1 MSFLNLEE
9 PENTSH
15 EDLSDEDIL
24 RISLKNPEV
33 FKTLLDRYQKLFLR
47 KASSIILSKVDAED
61 IVQETFTKIYL
72 NAGEFKKQEGASFK
86 SWGYKILINTSLSHY
101 ARLKKTRGYL
111 QRLEETIYRT
121 IEDPETKDALAKKE
135 MTDYIARIMTE
146 LPKSLS
152 RVLHLHILEGV
163 PQKEIADI
171 ENISTGAVK
180 TRIYRAKKEFRKIR
194 REATIFF

>member
-72 NAGEFKKQEGASFK
+72 NAGKFKKQEGASFK
-86 SWGYKILINTSLSHY
+86 SWGYRILINTALTHY
-101 ARLKKTRGYL
+101 AKRKR
-111 QRLEETIYRT
+111 
-121 IEDPETKDALAKKE
+121 
-135 MTDYIARIMTE
+135 
-146 LPKSLS
+146 
-152 RVLHLHILEGV
+152 
-163 PQKEIADI
+163 
-171 ENISTGAVK
+171 ENG
-180 TRIYRAKKEFRKIR
+180 
-194 REATIFF
+194 RE

>member
-15 EDLSDEDIL
+15 EDLSDENIL
-24 RISLKNPEV
+24 QISLKNPEV

-47 KASSIILSKVDAED
+47 KASSIILSKADAED

-72 NAGEFKKQEGASFK
+72 NAGKFKKQDGASFK

-101 ARLKKTRGYL
+101 ARLKKTRRHL
-111 QRLEETIYRT
+111 QRLEETIYKT
-121 IEDPETKDALAKKE
+121 IEDPETKGTLAKKE
-135 MTDYIARIMTE
+135 MADYIARIMTE

-152 RVLHLHILEGV
+152 RVLRLHILEGV

>member
-72 NAGEFKKQEGASFK
+72 NAGKFKKQEGASFK

-101 ARLKKTRGYL
+101 ARLKKTRGDL

>member
-15 EDLSDEDIL
+15 EDLSDENIL
-24 RISLKNPEV
+24 QISLKNPEV

-47 KASSIILSKVDAED
+47 KASSIILSKADAED

-72 NAGEFKKQEGASFK
+72 NAGKFKKQDGASFK

-101 ARLKKTRGYL
+101 ARLKKTRRHL
-111 QRLEETIYRT
+111 QRLEETIYKT
-121 IEDPETKDALAKKE
+121 IEDPETKGTLAKKE
-135 MTDYIARIMTE
+135 MADYIARIMTE

-152 RVLHLHILEGV
+152 RVLRLHILEGV

-180 TRIYRAKKEFRKIR
+180 TRIYREKKEFRKIR

>member
-180 TRIYRAKKEFRKIR
+180 TRIYRAKKEFRKISGYNL
-194 REATIFF
+194 I

>member
-15 EDLSDEDIL
+15 EDLSDENIL
-24 RISLKNPEV
+24 QISLKNPEV

-47 KASSIILSKVDAED
+47 KASSIILSKADAED

-72 NAGEFKKQEGASFK
+72 NAGKFKKQDGASFK

-101 ARLKKTRGYL
+101 ARLKKTRRHL
-111 QRLEETIYRT
+111 QRLEETIYKT
-121 IEDPETKDALAKKE
+121 IEDPETKGTLAKKE
-135 MTDYIARIMTE
+135 MADYIARIMTE

>member
-72 NAGEFKKQEGASFK
+72 NAGKFKKQDGASFK

-180 TRIYRAKKEFRKIR
+180 TRIYRAKKEFRKISGYNL
-194 REATIFF
+194 I

>member
-24 RISLKNPEV
+24 RLSLKNPEV
-33 FKTLLDRYQKLFLR
+33 FKTLLDRYQKLFVR

-194 REATIFF
+194 REAT